1 MDYLNVFSAFS
12 TSSNSQIY
20 CGVLV
25 IKHAGAHQYKQIYH
39 NELAMNLLGL
49 SDNTSGML
57 LSLEELVPDSE
68 LQRIV
73 LSLQP
78 GESKEPGSYRI
89 AGTDVYVYRDED
101 DYYYIHLYQLD
112 LLNIPDQNN
121 DMQKPM
127 KFMFMFDASF
137 SLIGLSPSDEYQ
149 HMFPRALLIGKKPDE
164 IFSSEMGLAI
174 MDGMIQAR
182 KKGKEEYS
190 ELFSADGKQRVLFHF
205 SSQGE
210 KEHLY
215 YFAFLDYFPGWFKND
230 PLQFNID
237 QSFRILLD
245 ELPNV
250 VIIHQEGIIVYANKE
265 AGIMS
270 GIAPSDLL
278 GRHVLS
284 QIPTSYHAIV
294 GEMVSRRNSGEMV
307 PDYQIEVYG
316 PEKVIKTA
324 IVRSSM
330 VVFEGR
336 PSSLIIL
343 HDITEMKMLEHQM
356 MAKHTETETII
367 NSISSGV
374 IIIDA
379 ETHLIQKVNKAAINL
394 IGGSEEMII
403 GRECNDFVC
412 PNAKGCCPIEKNHTL
427 FESAEKQIKR
437 INGECIPILKTVT
450 LFDYNGR
457 DCYLESFVDI
467 RELKKNEDIIRRK
480 ERIFSAIA
488 ELTDELL
495 KNTDY
500 NDALRQKLHLLG
512 EATGV
517 DRIYMFENDRDEYGM
532 SVSCSQKIEWAAATA
547 EPQIDNPELQ
557 EIPFEAIEVFIQPL
571 KENKPFKAI
580 IRELEESYTKEA
592 LTAQD
597 IQSIL
602 VLPLT
607 VNDRFWGFV
616 GFDECKSERTW
627 SDDEFSIL
635 LAFAGT
641 LSAAIERR
649 MLEHSLKQSME
660 LAQQANKAKSE
671 FLANMSH
678 EIRTP
683 LNAVI
688 GFTDLLL
695 TTRLDETQSDYLR
708 SVNNSAIILLDLIN
722 DILDY
727 SKIEA
732 GKLELFTEKTDL
744 RELVSQISDIVRFK
758 AHAKHLEFLIN
769 VAEHL
774 PSVVI
779 ADGIRLRQVLINL
792 LWNAIKFTEKGEVEL
807 SIDYKSTDDHHGL
820 FYFTVRDT
828 GIGIEKEKQAIIFE
842 AFSQADTST
851 TRRFGGTGLGLPISL
866 NLIRKMNSEL
876 QLESIPGEG
885 TTFSFT
891 LHLPVSADVPEEQEP
906 MSSIKHVSV
915 VDDNK
920 QNLSILRR
928 MLQNMKYEVILYEN
942 PKEALN
948 QADQKTDLWIIDY
961 EMPEINGIEL
971 ITQLKKSST
980 ASFILLHSSADD
992 PLIRDEGRRLGLT
1005 QILTKP
1011 ITSRQLIQAIEGQV
1025 FMPAE
1030 PSISNKKESFSDSK
1044 SHKIMIVE
1052 DNPVNMKLA
1061 MSLINHV
1068 IPGADMYNAENGA
1081 EAVRMYQMVMPDL
1094 IFMDIQM
1101 PVMNGY
1107 EATKQIRLI
1116 EKDLKVNQAPV
1127 IALTAGIISE
1137 SREKAF
1143 ESGMNDFLSK
1153 PLLLQGIESVTQK
1166 WLCHNRHNN
1175 KNIQNMQNQNEH
1187 FDRSAFSANT
1197 LGNAELMAELINISR
1212 ETMPQYVDELLLAT
1226 RQLDRPKIK
1235 ERAHALKGQALTMQC
1250 RNLAGLSRLLEEA
1263 ALSAEAEQLSQLASD
1278 IETETQLLLSDH
1290 LI

>member
-12 TSSNSQIY
+12 SGSNSQIY

-25 IKHAGAHQYKQIYH
+25 FKQTGANQYLHVYH
-39 NELAMNLLGL
+39 NELAMSLLGMHDKTYKEIFQL
-49 SDNTSGML
+49 DEILN
-57 LSLEELVPDSE
+57 DKE
-68 LQRIV
+68 LQKIV
-73 LSLQP
+73 LSLNP

-89 AGTDVYVYRDED
+89 AGTDVYIYRDEAD
-101 DYYYIHLYQLD
+101 FYYIHLYQLD
-112 LLNIPDQNN
+112 LLSIPGQSSE
-121 DMQKPM
+121 MQKPM

-164 IFSSEMGLAI
+164 IFSSDMGLAI

-210 KEHLY
+210 KEQLY

-270 GIAPSDLL
+270 GIAPFDLL

-284 QIPTSYHAIV
+284 QIPPSYHSIV
-294 GEMVSRRNSGEMV
+294 GEMVSRRNSGETV

-324 IVRSSM
+324 IVRSST
-330 VVFEGR
+330 VVFEGK

-343 HDITEMKMLEHQM
+343 HDITDMKMLEQQM

-412 PNAKGCCPIEKNHTL
+412 PNAKGCCPIEKTHAL

-437 INGECIPILKTVT
+437 ISGECLPILKTVT
-450 LFDYNGR
+450 LFNYNGR

-495 KNTDY
+495 KNPDY

-512 EATGV
+512 DATGV
-517 DRIYMFENDRDEYGM
+517 DRIYMFENDKDEFGQ
-532 SVSCSQKIEWAAATA
+532 SVSCSQKIEWAAASA
-547 EPQIDNPELQ
+547 EPQIDNPDLQ
-557 EIPFEAIEVFIQPL
+557 EVPFEAIEVFINPL

-597 IQSIL
+597 IQAIL
-602 VLPLT
+602 VLPLM
-607 VNDRFWGFV
+607 VNDQFWGFV

-649 MLEHSLKQSME
+649 ILEHSLKQSME

-807 SIDYKSTDDHHGL
+807 SIDYEAAEDHHGL
-820 FYFTVRDT
+820 FHFSVRDT
-828 GIGIEKEKQAIIFE
+828 GIGIEEEKQAIIFE

-876 QLESIPGEG
+876 QLESTPGIG

-891 LHLPVSADVPEEQEP
+891 LKLPVSTKLSDKQQPL
-906 MSSIKHVSV
+906 SNIKKVSV

-920 QNLSILRR
+920 QNLSILNR
-928 MLQNMKYEVILYEN
+928 LLLNMKYQVALYEN
-942 PKEALN
+942 PLDALKN
-948 QADQKTDLWIIDY
+948 SDQDTDLWIVDY
-961 EMPEINGIEL
+961 EMPDLNGIEL
-971 ITQLKKSST
+971 IKQLKQKST

-992 PLIRDEGRRLGLT
+992 PLILDEGRRLGLT

-1011 ITSRQLIQAIEGQV
+1011 ITSRQLTQAIEGQV

-1030 PSISNKKESFSDSK
+1030 PSISNNNEAFTNARAY
-1044 SHKIMIVE
+1044 KIMIVE

-1068 IPGADMYNAENGA
+1068 IPGAEMYNAENGA

-1116 EKDLKVNQAPV
+1116 EKDLKVNRAPV

-1166 WLCHNRHNN
+1166 WLKQKKSC
-1175 KNIQNMQNQNEH
+1175 KKDIKNMQQQNEH
-1187 FDRSAFSANT
+1187 FDRDAFSANT
-1197 LGNAELMAELINISR
+1197 LGNAELMAELISISR
-1212 ETMPQYVDELLLAT
+1212 ETMPQYVEELLQVT
-1226 RQLDRPKIK
+1226 QQLERLKIK
-1235 ERAHALKGQALTMQC
+1235 DRAHALKGQALTMQC
-1250 RNLAGLSRLLEEA
+1250 RNLAGLSRSLEEA
-1263 ALSAEAEQLSQLASD
+1263 ALSGEPAHLTQMALDIEAE
-1278 IETETQLLLSDH
+1278 TKLLLTEY